1 MYQQALGEMQDMMA
15 RQDSFVRAQQERMGS
30 KWEALR
36 QAEDEEAL
44 SAGAR
49 DEVDAHG
56 IARDAARPRLLP
68 SACQEDAEAC
78 TAPPLMVAAAVG
90 ELAAGLAG
98 GGEGISGGAA
108 AGGSSREGSGGEQ
121 ISVLKDFVDNL
132 GPE

>member
-15 RQDSFVRAQQERMGS
+15 RQDSFVRAQQECMGS